1 MKNSTN
7 IKCFESFTVLP
18 SNLIYDDDLLCRWQW
33 MTRDD
38 QGILLCSKSMLDALF
53 WCHRGWTEEMLSAGV
68 SGRGAGYPCYIY
80 TCQQKPAVQP
90 SPSSHSVQLSTGQTT
105 DTQHAQNW
113 IFSVSSTQPLSR
125 WRGWGHHTYCL
136 GVWSIYGLIIIQL
149 GPYYMVKF
157 MKLNYWEF

>member
-7 IKCFESFTVLP
+7 IKCFEPFT
-18 SNLIYDDDLLCRWQW
+18 ILLCQWQW
-33 MTRDD
+33 MTRDNKGW
-38 QGILLCSKSMLDALF
+38 QGMTKVSCSAVKVCSMLCSGVTVAGQRRCYQLVCLDAVQVTRATF
-53 WCHRGWTEEMLSAGV
+53 IRV
-68 SGRGAGYPCYIY
+68 S
-80 TCQQKPAVQP
+80 KNQP
-90 SPSSHSVQLSTGQTT
+90 SSRPLAAIVSTLSTGQTT